1 MRSIA
6 KVFGRSPFIP
16 MQMHMDKVTECVECI
31 PFIFEHYRK
40 QDMAAVRE
48 LSGKMSK
55 LEHEAD
61 LIKHDIRN
69 NLPRGL
75 FMPVDR
81 SNLIR
86 ILSIQDSIAN
96 RAEDISVLLT
106 FKQAG
111 VFEGFEQTFD
121 AFLQTSLETFRLTK
135 DIINQL
141 DELVETGFG
150 GVEAQGVR
158 EMVDKVAL
166 KEHETDV
173 SQQELLRSL
182 LANETS
188 ITYGDFFL
196 WSRIIRQVANIA
208 DRSENLAVEI
218 RTTLDVS

>member
-16 MQMHMDKVTECVECI
+16 MQMHMDKVTECVDCI
-31 PFIFEHYRK
+31 PVIFEHYRNH
-40 QDMAAVRE
+40 DMDAVKE
-48 LSGKMSK
+48 LSAKISE

-96 RAEDISVLLT
+96 RSEDISVLLT

-111 VFEGFEQTFD
+111 VFEGFEQDFD
-121 AFLQTSLETFRLTK
+121 FFLQNSLETFRLTRN
-135 DIINQL
+135 IINQL

-150 GVEAQGVR
+150 GVEARSVR
-158 EMVDKVAL
+158 EMVEGVAR

-173 SQQELLRSL
+173 SQRELLRSM
-182 LANETS
+182 LANEAS

-218 RTTLDVS
+218 RTTLDIS

>member
-16 MQMHMDKVTECVECI
+16 MQMHMDKVTECVDCI
-31 PFIFEHYRK
+31 PVIFEHYRNL
-40 QDMAAVRE
+40 DMDTVKE
-48 LSGKMSK
+48 LSAKMSE

-111 VFEGFEQTFD
+111 VFEGFQEDFD
-121 AFLQTSLETFRLTK
+121 AFLTNSLDTFTLTRN
-135 DIINQL
+135 IINQL

-150 GVEAQGVR
+150 GVEAQGVQ
-158 EMVDKVAL
+158 ELVHKVAL

-173 SQQELLRSL
+173 SQQELVRSL

-188 ITYGDFFL
+188 ITYGDFFM
-196 WSRIIRQVANIA
+196 WTRIIRQVANIA

>member
-16 MQMHMDKVTECVECI
+16 LQMHMDKVTECVDCI
-31 PFIFEHYRK
+31 SVIFEHYRNH
-40 QDMAAVRE
+40 DMDAVRE
-48 LSGKMSK
+48 LSAKISE

-86 ILSIQDSIAN
+86 ILSIQDSISN

-111 VFEGFEQTFD
+111 VFEGFEQDFD
-121 AFLQTSLETFRLTK
+121 AFLKTSLETFRLTR

-150 GVEAQGVR
+150 GVEARGVR
-158 EMVDKVAL
+158 EMVDQVAL

-173 SQQELLRSL
+173 SQRELLRSL
-182 LANETS
+182 LANEAS
-188 ITYGDFFL
+188 ITYGDFFM
-196 WSRIIRQVANIA
+196 WTRITRQVANIA

-218 RTTLDVS
+218 RTTLDIS

>member
-16 MQMHMDKVTECVECI
+16 MQMHMDKVTECVDCI
-31 PFIFEHYRK
+31 PVIFEHYRK
-40 QDMAAVRE
+40 HDMAAVKE
-48 LSGKMSK
+48 LSAKMSQ

-69 NLPRGL
+69 NMPRGL

-111 VFEGFEQTFD
+111 VFEGFEQDFD
-121 AFLQTSLETFRLTK
+121 VFLQKSLDTFRLTR
-135 DIINQL
+135 DVINQL
-141 DELVETGFG
+141 DELLETGFG
-150 GVEAQGVR
+150 GVEAQSVR
-158 EMVDKVAL
+158 EMVEKVEL

-173 SQQELLRSL
+173 NQQELVRSL
-182 LANETS
+182 LANEES
-188 ITYGDFFL
+188 ITYGDFFM
-196 WSRIIRQVANIA
+196 WTRIIRQVANIA
-208 DRSENLAVEI
+208 DRAENLAVEI
-218 RTTLDVS
+218 RTTLDIS

>member
-16 MQMHMDKVTECVECI
+16 MQMHMDKVTECVDCI
-31 PFIFEHYRK
+31 PVIFEHYRNH
-40 QDMAAVRE
+40 DMEAV
-48 LSGKMSK
+48 KDMSSK
-55 LEHEAD
+55 ISQLEHEAD

-111 VFEGFEQTFD
+111 VFTGFEQSFD
-121 AFLQTSLETFRLTK
+121 DFLNTSLETYKLTR

-158 EMVDKVAL
+158 EMVDQVAL

-188 ITYGDFFL
+188 ISYGDFFM
-196 WSRIIRQVANIA
+196 WTRIIRQVANIA

>member
-16 MQMHMDKVTECVECI
+16 MQMHMDKVTECVDCI
-31 PFIFEHYRK
+31 PVIFGHYRK
-40 QDMAAVRE
+40 HDMEAVTA
-48 LSGKMSK
+48 LSTRMSQ

-111 VFEGFEQTFD
+111 VFSGFEQDFD
-121 AFLQTSLETFRLTK
+121 EFLTTSLETFKLTRN
-135 DIINQL
+135 IINQL

-158 EMVDKVAL
+158 EMVDQVAL

-173 SQQELLRSL
+173 NQQELLRGL
-182 LANETS
+182 LANEES

-196 WSRIIRQVANIA
+196 WSRIIRAVANIA

>member
-16 MQMHMDKVTECVECI
+16 MQMHMDKVTECVDCI
-31 PFIFEHYRK
+31 PVIFEHYRNL
-40 QDMAAVRE
+40 DMDAVKE
-48 LSGKMSK
+48 LSARISE

-86 ILSIQDSIAN
+86 ILSMQDSIAN

-111 VFEGFEQTFD
+111 VFEGFQQAFD
-121 AFLQTSLETFRLTK
+121 SFLNNSLETYKLTR

-158 EMVDKVAL
+158 EMVEQVAR

-173 SQQELLRSL
+173 SQQDLVRSL
-182 LANETS
+182 LANEAS
-188 ITYGDFFL
+188 ITYGDFFM
-196 WSRIIRQVANIA
+196 WTRIIRQVANIA

>member
-16 MQMHMDKVTECVECI
+16 MQMHMDKVTECVDCV
-31 PFIFEHYRK
+31 PVIFEHYRNHDMDAVK
-40 QDMAAVRE
+40 Q
-48 LSGKMSK
+48 LSAKISE

-86 ILSIQDSIAN
+86 ILTIQDSIAN

-111 VFEGFEQTFD
+111 IFEGFEQDFD
-121 AFLQTSLETFRLTK
+121 AFLQKSLETFRLTR
-135 DIINQL
+135 DVINQL

-158 EMVDKVAL
+158 EMVEKVEL

-173 SQQELLRSL
+173 SQRELLRSL
-182 LANETS
+182 LANEAS
-188 ITYGDFFL
+188 ITYGDFFM

>member
-1 MRSIA
+1 MRSIV

-31 PFIFEHYRK
+31 PLIFEHYRN
-40 QDMAAVRE
+40 QDMEAVKN
-48 LSGKMSK
+48 LSARISE

-75 FMPVDR
+75 FLPIDR
-81 SNLIR
+81 ANLSR
-86 ILSIQDSIAN
+86 ILTIQDGIAN

-111 VFEGFEQTFD
+111 VFPGFNEDFD
-121 AFLQTSLETFRLTK
+121 AFLNTSLEAFRLTRN
-135 DIINQL
+135 IINEL

-150 GVEAQGVR
+150 GVEAQSVR
-158 EMVDKVAL
+158 ELVDKVAL

-173 SQQELLRSL
+173 GQQKLLRGL
-182 LANETS
+182 LSHEAE

-196 WSRIIRQVANIA
+196 WTRIIRQVATLA
-208 DRSENLAVEI
+208 DRSENLAVEV

>member
-16 MQMHMDKVTECVECI
+16 MQMHMDKVTECVDCI
-31 PFIFEHYRK
+31 PVVFEHYRNH
-40 QDMAAVRE
+40 DMEAVKE
-48 LSGKMSK
+48 LSSK
-55 LEHEAD
+55 ISQLEHEAD

-96 RAEDISVLLT
+96 RAEDISILLT

-111 VFEGFEQTFD
+111 VFEGFQQSFD
-121 AFLQTSLETFRLTK
+121 NFLRTSLETFKLTRN
-135 DIINQL
+135 IINEL

-158 EMVDKVAL
+158 EMVDNVAL

-182 LANETS
+182 LANEES
-188 ITYGDFFL
+188 ITYGDFFM
-196 WSRIIRQVANIA
+196 WTRIIRQVANIA

-218 RTTLDVS
+218 RTTLDIS